1 MATSLNFRNYLK
13 SSLHKA
19 SLLALAIGLCLNTS
33 AFAETQ
39 FKNQSPL
46 GSKLKMP
53 IHEWF
58 KDKDSDTSGQPTR
71 AIIVAVPALIFNGRA
86 YDGIARHLAS
96 EGYHV
101 YSADIRGYGD
111 WLDKDQAFGADQ
123 AIHYGQSKDDLTKVL
138 TTLRQ
143 DFPNQKIYCLGE
155 SLGANLAL
163 WEASTDPNL
172 MDGVITV
179 GLTNRNRKLTP
190 RPHWAITITKGLEH
204 PKKPIDLR
212 CYMLPVL
219 TEDRS
224 VTAAMIADKE
234 TTTALSPTDIIKAN
248 ITNKNSIKEVE
259 KIPQT
264 MPVLIIAGAKDRVQ
278 NPNTLHELM
287 QRIGSNHKELRIL
300 PGKGHVLIEHRE
312 ADPVIVQL
320 IDRWLSERES
330 AGQSPLAA
338 TTTSGSAGQ

>member
-1 MATSLNFRNYLK
+1 MAKSLNFR
-13 SSLHKA
+13 SSLKNISGLA
-19 SLLALAIGLCLNTS
+19 TILALAVSLGFATS
-33 AFAETQ
+33 INSSARAATQ
-39 FKNQSPL
+39 FNNQSQL
-46 GSKLKMP
+46 GGKLKMP
-53 IHEWF
+53 IHEWYE
-58 KDKDSDTSGQPTR
+58 DGQPTR

-101 YSADIRGYGD
+101 YCTDIRGYGD
-111 WLDKDQAFGADQ
+111 WLNKDNTFGHDQ

-163 WEASTDPNL
+163 WEASTDPQL
-172 MDGVITV
+172 MDGVVTV
-179 GLTNRNRKLTP
+179 GLTNRNRRLTP
-190 RPHWAITITKGLEH
+190 RPHWAITITKGLDH
-204 PKKPIDLR
+204 PKHPIDLR

-219 TEDRS
+219 TEDRK
-224 VTAAMIADKE
+224 VTEAMVNDKE
-234 TTTALSPTDIIKAN
+234 TVTALSPTDIIKAN

-300 PGKGHVLIEHRE
+300 PGKGHVLIEHRV
-312 ADPVIVQL
+312 ADPVIVEL
-320 IDRWLSERES
+320 IDKWLGDRAIAPQSPIATTPS
-330 AGQSPLAA
+330 DFAAGQ
-338 TTTSGSAGQ
+338 